1 VAATTDIPALPYDGG
16 MTSEAPGEP
25 ARPYR
30 KGEARRAE
38 ILAKAID
45 LFAEHGVE
53 ASLRAIGDAIGVSHA
68 ALRYYFPSR
77 DEMLVEVYRAHEGGS
92 KAGPDSERGS
102 GLIPA
107 SASAVEVMEIS
118 ARLNRT
124 IPGLIELYATLT
136 TDALQERQH
145 PVTREF
151 IRERFLHVRADLV
164 ERIRAGQAA
173 GDIDPT
179 IDPDDAAALVAAAS
193 DGLQLQWLLHP
204 DAVDI
209 GRSIALLERLL
220 PGSSRAD

>member
-1 VAATTDIPALPYDGG
+1 
-16 MTSEAPGEP
+16 
-25 ARPYR
+25 
-30 KGEARRAE
+30 
-38 ILAKAID
+38 
-45 LFAEHGVE
+45 
-53 ASLRAIGDAIGVSHA
+53 
-68 ALRYYFPSR
+68 
-77 DEMLVEVYRAHEGGS
+77 
-92 KAGPDSERGS
+92 
-102 GLIPA
+102 
-107 SASAVEVMEIS
+107 MEIS

-151 IRERFLHVRADLV
+151 IQERFVHVRADLA

-173 GDIDPT
+173 GDIDAT

-220 PGSSRAD
+220 PGSSPTG

>member
-1 VAATTDIPALPYDGG
+1 
-16 MTSEAPGEP
+16 MTSQAPAEP
-25 ARPYR
+25 SRRHR

-53 ASLRAIGDAIGVSHA
+53 ASLRAIGEAIGVSHA
-68 ALRYYFPSR
+68 ALRYYFASR
-77 DEMLVEVYRAHEGGS
+77 DELLVEVYRAHERGS
-92 KAGPDSERGS
+92 KADAESDTDS

-118 ARLNRT
+118 AQLNRT

-151 IRERFLHVRADLV
+151 IQERFLHVRADLAD
-164 ERIRAGQAA
+164 RIRAGQAA

-204 DAVDI
+204 QAVDI

-220 PGSSRAD
+220 PGSSRTS

>member
-1 VAATTDIPALPYDGG
+1 
-16 MTSEAPGEP
+16 MTPDAPQDP

-53 ASLRAIGDAIGVSHA
+53 ASLRAIGEAIGVSHA
-68 ALRYYFPSR
+68 ALRYYFASR
-77 DEMLVEVYRAHEGGS
+77 DELLVGVYRAHERGS
-92 KAGPDSERGS
+92 KSGADSGS
-102 GLIPA
+102 DSGSGSGSETGLIPA

-151 IRERFLHVRADLV
+151 IQERFVHVRADLA

-173 GDIDPT
+173 GDIDAT

-220 PGSSRAD
+220 PGSSPTG

>member
-1 VAATTDIPALPYDGG
+1 
-16 MTSEAPGEP
+16 MTSQAHAEP
-25 ARPYR
+25 SRPHR

-53 ASLRAIGDAIGVSHA
+53 ASLRAIGEAIGVSHA
-68 ALRYYFPSR
+68 ALRYYFASR
-77 DEMLVEVYRAHEGGS
+77 DELLVEVYRAHEGGS
-92 KAGPDSERGS
+92 KADADSDTDA

-118 ARLNRT
+118 AQLNRT

-151 IRERFLHVRADLV
+151 IQERFLHVRADLAN
-164 ERIRAGQAA
+164 RIRAGQVA
-173 GDIDPT
+173 GDIDAT

-204 DAVDI
+204 EAVDI

-220 PGSSRAD
+220 PGSSRTS

>member
-1 VAATTDIPALPYDGG
+1 
-16 MTSEAPGEP
+16 MTSQAHAEP
-25 ARPYR
+25 ARPHR

-53 ASLRAIGDAIGVSHA
+53 ASLRAIGEAIGVSHA
-68 ALRYYFPSR
+68 ALRYYFASR
-77 DEMLVEVYRAHEGGS
+77 DELLVEVYRAHERGS
-92 KAGPDSERGS
+92 KAGADSGS
-102 GLIPA
+102 DSGSETGLIPA

-151 IRERFLHVRADLV
+151 IQERFVHVRADLA

-173 GDIDPT
+173 GDIDAT

-220 PGSSRAD
+220 PGSSPTD

>member
-1 VAATTDIPALPYDGG
+1 
-16 MTSEAPGEP
+16 MTPDAPQDP

-53 ASLRAIGDAIGVSHA
+53 ASLRAIGEAIGVSHA
-68 ALRYYFPSR
+68 ALRYYFASR
-77 DEMLVEVYRAHEGGS
+77 DELLVEVYRAHERGS
-92 KAGPDSERGS
+92 KSGADSGS
-102 GLIPA
+102 DSGSGSGSETGLIPA

-151 IRERFLHVRADLV
+151 IQERFVHVRADLA

-173 GDIDPT
+173 GDIDAT

-220 PGSSRAD
+220 PGSSREG

>member
-1 VAATTDIPALPYDGG
+1 
-16 MTSEAPGEP
+16 MTSEAQGEP

-53 ASLRAIGDAIGVSHA
+53 ASLRAIGEAIGVSHA
-68 ALRYYFPSR
+68 ALRYYFASR
-77 DEMLVEVYRAHEGGS
+77 DELLVEVYRAHERGS
-92 KAGPDSERGS
+92 KAGADSGS
-102 GLIPA
+102 DSGSETGLIPA

-151 IRERFLHVRADLV
+151 IQERFLHVRADLAN
-164 ERIRAGQAA
+164 RIRAGQAA

-204 DAVDI
+204 EAVDI

-220 PGSSRAD
+220 PGSSRTS

>member
-1 VAATTDIPALPYDGG
+1 
-16 MTSEAPGEP
+16 MTSDAQSPA

-68 ALRYYFPSR
+68 ALRYYFASR
-77 DEMLVEVYRAHEGGS
+77 DELLVEVYRAHERGS
-92 KAGPDSERGS
+92 KAVDAEQGS
-102 GLIPA
+102 GLIPD

-151 IRERFLHVRADLV
+151 IRERFVRVRADLV
-164 ERIRAGQAA
+164 ERIQAGQAA
-173 GDIDPT
+173 GDIDPE

-204 DAVDI
+204 EAVDI

-220 PGSSRAD
+220 PGSSREA